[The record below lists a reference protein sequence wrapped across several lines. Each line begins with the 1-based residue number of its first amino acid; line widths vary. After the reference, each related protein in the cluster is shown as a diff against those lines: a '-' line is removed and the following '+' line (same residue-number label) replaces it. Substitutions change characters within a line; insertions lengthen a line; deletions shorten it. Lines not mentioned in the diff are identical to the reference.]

1 MLLKDFASSSA
12 NIMRANRPDITAP
25 VQPDW
30 AGIIRQAGKDYQTGK
45 QLQADNALTEQLIA
59 ENPDDEAK
67 IRQMGGRAYADA
79 LKADAERAEER
90 QWKLDDMQAQRDF
103 NKELVQLQLEKA
115 LALENVRNAN
125 ARSLAEFKASLGGEN
140 TPNAIQ
146 VVKAMVD
153 SGIPEQDA
161 WALYYAGQNPN
172 VPTEIFGKKGGEKAS
187 EALGKNYAADMEEYN
202 NMMSKLPELE
212 ETVKKLNDLGKTA
225 TYTTAGK
232 LIDAFRKETGMPARQ
247 SAQDRAAYV
256 AMIDNQILPLLRDT
270 FGAQF
275 TEREGNTLR
284 KTLGDANATPEEKKA
299 QLDAFIRQKRKS
311 IESKQRKIQSYTQPS
326 LAQFQTPVEQTP
338 VDYKSKYGLE

>member
-1 MLLKDFASSSA
+1 MPNKWDAFNEAVTQG
-12 NIMRANRPDITAP
+12 IT
-25 VQPDW
+25 DW
-30 AGIIRQAGKDYQTGK
+30 DNGQKKQAYI
-45 QLQADNALTEQLIA
+45 NALQIGDQETIDKALA
-59 ENPDDEAK
+59 NYNPE
-67 IRQMGGRAYADA
+67 AYANVMTA
-79 LKADAERAEER
+79 REER
-90 QWKLDDMQAQRDF
+90 QQKLDDLQAQRDF
-103 NKELVQLQLEKA
+103 QREMLDAQTQRA
-115 LALENVRNAN
+115 FALENMRNAN
-125 ARSLAEFKASLGGEN
+125 ARSLAEFKAGLTGAN

-202 NMMSKLPELE
+202 NMMSKMPELE
-212 ETVKKLNDLGKTA
+212 DTVKQLNELGKTA
-225 TYTTAGK
+225 TYTTAGR
-232 LIDAFRKETGMPARQ
+232 LVDAFRKEAKLPARQ
-247 SAQDRAAYV
+247 SAIDRAEYV

-284 KTLGDANATPEEKKA
+284 KTLGDANATPEEKAA
-299 QLDAFIRQKRKS
+299 QLNAFIRQKRKS
-311 IESKQRKIQSYTQPS
+311 IESKQRKIQAYTQPS
-326 LAQFQTPVEQTP
+326 LAQFQTPVEQAP

>member
-30 AGIIRQAGKDYQTGK
+30 VGIIRQAGKDYQTGK

-59 ENPDDEAK
+59 ENPEKEAE

-79 LKADAERAEER
+79 LKADAQRAEDR
-90 QWKLDDMQAQRDF
+90 QWKLDDLQAQRDF
-103 NKELVQLQLEKA
+103 QKELVDLQTQRA
-115 LALENVRNAN
+115 FALENMRNAN
-125 ARSLAEFKASLGGEN
+125 ARSLKELEASLN
-140 TPNAIQ
+140 NPSTNAIKN
-146 VVKAMVD
+146 VGAMVEAGY
-153 SGIPEQDA
+153 SPQDA
-161 WALYYAGQNPN
+161 WAMYYAGQNPN

-202 NMMSKLPELE
+202 NMMSKMPELE
-212 ETVKKLNDLGKTA
+212 DTVKQLNELGKTA
-225 TYTTAGK
+225 TYTTAGR
-232 LIDAFRKETGMPARQ
+232 LVDAFRKESKLPARQ
-247 SAQDRAAYV
+247 SAIDRAEYV

-284 KTLGDANATPEEKKA
+284 KTLGDANATPEEKAA
-299 QLDAFIRQKRKS
+299 QLNAFIRQKRKS
-311 IESKQRKIQSYTQPS
+311 IESKQRKIQAYTQPS
-326 LAQFQTPVEQTP
+326 LAQFQTPVEQTS

>member
-1 MLLKDFASSSA
+1 MVGRNNAALISQIGAWATPKVTEGRALDFSGAAS
-12 NIMRANRPDITAP
+12 NFLNGMNTGKKFYDYKTG
-25 VQPDW
+25 VDN
-30 AGIIRQAGKDYQTGK
+30 RQAYIDAIKNGNQDEIDLALANYDPEAYNRV
-45 QLQADNALTEQLIA
+45 LQSR
-59 ENPDDEAK
+59 EN
-67 IRQMGGRAYADA
+67 
-79 LKADAERAEER
+79 
-90 QWKLDDMQAQRDF
+90 RDF
-103 NKELVQLQLEKA
+103 QREMIDLQTQRAMGLEA
-115 LALENVRNAN
+115 ARHAN
-125 ARSLAEFKASLGGEN
+125 AMKLAEFKAGLTGAN

-202 NMMSKLPELE
+202 NMMSKMPELE
-212 ETVKKLNDLGKTA
+212 DTVNQLNELGKTA
-225 TYTTAGK
+225 TYTTAGR
-232 LIDAFRKETGMPARQ
+232 LVDAFRKEAKLPARQ
-247 SAQDRAAYV
+247 SAIDRAEYV

-284 KTLGDANATPEEKKA
+284 KTLGDANATPEEKAA
-299 QLDAFIRQKRKS
+299 QLNAFIRQKRKS
-311 IESKQRKIQSYTQPS
+311 IESKQRKIQAYTQPS
-326 LAQFQTPVEQTP
+326 LAQFQTPVEQAP